1 MIRHSPGQLVFH
13 RVRAPIPGEFTLTPN
28 RLVFERRTFPFPHFW
43 VFEPRRR
50 DFSLSDIVSIRM
62 GSLFDKVGY
71 FGWAS
76 PLNIEMKSG
85 RFILVRVKNADS
97 WKADISRLAGL
108 N

>member
-1 MIRHSPGQLVFH
+1 
-13 RVRAPIPGEFTLTPN
+13 
-28 RLVFERRTFPFPHFW
+28 
-43 VFEPRRR
+43 
-50 DFSLSDIVSIRM
+50 M

>member
-85 RFILVRVKNADS
+85 DS
-97 WKADISRLAGL
+97 FSLELRTPTPGKRTFHVSLD
-108 N
+108 